1 MAARNRPYGGIFAK
15 HRPIY
20 TDHGVFIHYDPQGVK
35 DMADGARKLV
45 ENFRYSKGE
54 SSRHTGPSTMFRYL
68 YQAGYNWLG
77 AEQMYGPEEIILSSL
92 RGASRA
98 YSKQDY
104 GTLHA
109 MQWGSGP
116 FTDPK
121 HSLRLY
127 MSLAVA
133 YMHGSSHMNTEEA
146 LWLDEYAN
154 DRYSQSGKEHLYAQ
168 TVYWTL

>member
-1 MAARNRPYGGIFAK
+1 
-15 HRPIY
+15 
-20 TDHGVFIHYDPQGVK
+20 
-35 DMADGARKLV
+35 
-45 ENFRYSKGE
+45 
-54 SSRHTGPSTMFRYL
+54 
-68 YQAGYNWLG
+68 
-77 AEQMYGPEEIILSSL
+77 MYGPEEIILSSL

-98 YSKQDY
+98 YSKRDY

-168 TVYWTL
+168 HRVLDFIETHTRRGELKSNVAVIQGREGPVWRLLSPFE

>member
-20 TDHGVFIHYDPQGVK
+20 TDHGVFIHYDPEGVT

-45 ENFRYSKGE
+45 ANFRYSKGP
-54 SSRHTGPSTMFRYL
+54 STRHTGPSTLFRYL
-68 YQAGYNWLG
+68 YQAGYDWLG

-98 YSKQDY
+98 YSRPLY

-133 YMHGSSHMNTEEA
+133 YMHGSSHMNTC
-146 LWLDEYAN
+146 L
-154 DRYSQSGKEHLYAQ
+154 LY
-168 TVYWTL
+168 TSPSPRD